1 MIRLSFLDFSS
12 RAAASAILFGAGL
25 SACGSSDSGTPDAGL
40 DASSNAEGGKDATSG
55 GDSATGTDG
64 AISTDSAPPG
74 DAQMDTGAAA
84 DAAADAADTSA
95 PPPSTVCLADGGTTA
110 VGCCA
115 IEKPA
120 PATTTTIIPRMG
132 ATGGNYAWNDPGGF
146 AGYSFSY
153 ANTGTLN
160 SDVSGGSWHLTGAVA
175 DYQGFNLGFNC
186 MVDASAYPG
195 VKFTISGNIAEP
207 VADGGTVSHL
217 TFWISTAADDFQD
230 QLTTSYARCIPVT
243 GNRYD
248 GECQTPR
255 ATIAVSPAPT
265 TYSFLWSDLMGG
277 RAVVNGTSVP
287 SPVNPAELTGIFW
300 TFDWVV
306 TGPDGGV
313 PTGPD
318 GGVGYPFDITIS
330 DVSFITSSTDG
341 GTSPGDGAAND
352 ANDAAP
358 PDASSDGASAD

>member
-1 MIRLSFLDFSS
+1 MIRLSFLDFSW
-12 RAAASAILFGAGL
+12 RGGSAILFGAAL
-25 SACGSSDSGTPDAGL
+25 SACGSSDSGTPDSGL
-40 DASSNAEGGKDATSG
+40 DASSNTDGGVDASTG
-55 GDSATGTDG
+55 RDGAIGIDSATE
-64 AISTDSAPPG
+64 TDSATPG
-74 DAQMDTGAAA
+74 DAQMEMGAAGDAA
-84 DAAADAADTSA
+84 DASA

-115 IEKPA
+115 IETPT
-120 PATTTTIIPRMG
+120 PATTTTIIPRAG
-132 ATGGNYAWNDPGGF
+132 ATGANYAWNDPGGF

-175 DYQGFNLGFNC
+175 DYEGFNLGFNC
-186 MVDASAYPG
+186 MVDASAYRG
-195 VKFTISGNIAEP
+195 VQFTISGNISEP
-207 VADGGTVSHL
+207 VADGGTVSRL
-217 TFWISTAADDFQD
+217 TFWMSTAADDFQD

-248 GECQTPR
+248 GECQTPHT
-255 ATIAVSPAPT
+255 TIAVSPGPT

-277 RAVVNGTSVP
+277 RAVVNGASVA

-330 DVSFITSSTDG
+330 DVSFITSSIDG
-341 GTSPGDGAAND
+341 GAFPGDGAAND
-352 ANDAAP
+352 AASR
-358 PDASSDGASAD
+358 DASSDASGDGASTD